1 MRKCKGQL
9 GDYMVFYKRMGEDAF
24 SSLVAV
30 TLEKGYY
37 WKFGIACYISNKKGY
52 YSIKDMMRFNIAE
65 AGRMRRLNRNDVVLD
80 TAWSKFPELRMCF
93 QFIIGGN
100 DDTDDERDRKQLLGN
115 ILYEIYRDL
124 YNGDFEV
131 PETLGEFKFVDNMNQ
146 RVPRHTLQNPSE
158 YVR

>member
-1 MRKCKGQL
+1 MRKCKGHL
-9 GDYMVFYKRMGEDAF
+9 GDYMVFYKRIGEDPF

-52 YSIKDMMRFNIAE
+52 YSKMMRFDIAE

-100 DDTDDERDRKQLLGN
+100 NDTDDERERKQLLGN

-131 PETLGEFKFVDNMNQ
+131 TETLEEFKFVDNMNQ
-146 RVPRHTLQNPSE
+146 RVPRSTIVNPSE